1 VYLSPFVF
9 CKDIHGGLRDKPS
22 KPRDFYH
29 SCYNISGLSIAQHCD
44 SGEEVYGDPK
54 QTRVGR
60 THPCY
65 NIRVERV
72 QTMLQYQW

>member
-1 VYLSPFVF
+1 VYLSPLVF

-29 SCYNISGLSIAQHCD
+29 SCYNLSGLSIAQHCD
-44 SGEEVYGDPK
+44 SGAKVYGDPE

-72 QTMLQYQW
+72 QTMLQHQW